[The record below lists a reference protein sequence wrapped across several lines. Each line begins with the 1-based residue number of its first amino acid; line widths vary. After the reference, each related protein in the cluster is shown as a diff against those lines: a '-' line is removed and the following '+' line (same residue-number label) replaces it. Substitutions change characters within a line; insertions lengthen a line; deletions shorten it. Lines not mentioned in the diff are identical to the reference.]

1 MNKWGT
7 KIYLYGAWRSLVA
20 RVLWEHDLRQA
31 VVLLWLGFFNV
42 KLSLRAMAGDK
53 NHVDTGAS
61 DSEGAYK
68 ALALF
73 NTATMAYF
81 SANLPLL
88 VASIV

>member
-20 RVLWEHDLRQA
+20 RLLWEHDLRQA
-31 VVLLWLGFFNV
+31 VVLLWRGFLNV

-53 NHVDTGAS
+53 NHVDTGVPNS
-61 DSEGAYK
+61 KGVYK

-73 NTATMAYF
+73 GRVF
-81 SANLPLL
+81 IKFQSP
-88 VASIV
+88 